1 MEQHAG
7 ETAIQM
13 CREVLFP
20 SVERHCLLASLVCI
34 LFEGTTRGPCFY
46 SNNVNMDSC
55 KQEAVE
61 EMYMQS
67 RNSKNK
73 QRFVCGP
80 CRDWLVEE
88 SLASIAKHAPP
99 IPVSSFCLVEGGAD
113 LEEGEIPREESVELQ
128 TPPKRAKVCSADL
141 DEGEIPG
148 EKSVERQT
156 PPKRA
161 KVCNM
166 DA

>member
-7 ETAIQM
+7 EMAIQM
-13 CREVLFP
+13 CREVLLP
-20 SVERHCLLASLVCI
+20 SAKRRRLLVSLVCI
-34 LFEGTTRGPCFY
+34 LFEGTIRGSCFY
-46 SNNVNMDSC
+46 SNNANMGSC
-55 KQEAVE
+55 EQEAVE
-61 EMYMQS
+61 EIYMQS

-88 SLASIAKHAPP
+88 SLASIAMHVPP

-113 LEEGEIPREESVELQ
+113 LEEGEIPREESVE
-128 TPPKRAKVCSADL
+128 
-141 DEGEIPG
+141 
-148 EKSVERQT
+148 RQT

>member
-1 MEQHAG
+1 M
-7 ETAIQM
+7 
-13 CREVLFP
+13 
-20 SVERHCLLASLVCI
+20 
-34 LFEGTTRGPCFY
+34 
-46 SNNVNMDSC
+46 
-55 KQEAVE
+55 
-61 EMYMQS
+61 
-67 RNSKNK
+67 
-73 QRFVCGP
+73 
-80 CRDWLVEE
+80 
-88 SLASIAKHAPP
+88 
-99 IPVSSFCLVEGGAD
+99 VEGGAD
-113 LEEGEIPREESVELQ
+113 LEEGEIPREESVERQ

>member
-1 MEQHAG
+1 MEQHAS

-61 EMYMQS
+61 EMYMHS
-67 RNSKNK
+67 RKSKNK
-73 QRFVCGP
+73 QRFFCGP
-80 CRDWLVEE
+80 CRYWFVEE
-88 SLASIAKHAPP
+88 RLASILGDVPP
-99 IPVSSFCLVEGGAD
+99 IPVGSFCLVEGGAD
-113 LEEGEIPREESVELQ
+113 LEECEIPREESVERQ

-141 DEGEIPG
+141 NEGEIPG
-148 EKSVERQT
+148 EKSVKRQT
-156 PPKRA
+156 PPKHA
-161 KVCNM
+161 KVCDM